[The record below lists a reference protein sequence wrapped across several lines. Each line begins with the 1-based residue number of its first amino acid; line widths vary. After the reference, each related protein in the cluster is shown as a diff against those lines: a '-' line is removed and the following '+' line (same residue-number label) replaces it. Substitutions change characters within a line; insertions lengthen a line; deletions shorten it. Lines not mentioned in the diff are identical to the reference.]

1 MDFVRTP
8 DERFDG
14 LADWPYEPHYL
25 NVPAGDGSELR
36 MAYVDEGDGPVML
49 LIHGEP
55 TWSYLY
61 HRMIPPLVDA
71 GFRVVAP
78 DLIGFGRSDK
88 PTRPEDYS
96 YQAHV
101 DWLEAWLLQLDLG
114 GITIFGQDWGGLLGL
129 RLVAAHPDRFD
140 RVVASNTWLPTGDE
154 RPNEAFLKWQS
165 YAANA
170 PRLPIAKILQ
180 NSTVN
185 EIPPEVLAAY
195 EAPFPDDTHMVG
207 AKVFPS
213 LVPTSPDDPAAP
225 ANRRAWE
232 VLAIWEKPFLT
243 AFADSD
249 PITRGGDRGFQ
260 KRVPG
265 ARGQNHRTIEGAGHF
280 IQEDKGEE
288 LADLLI
294 EFASSVG

>member
-8 DERFDG
+8 DERFSG
-14 LADWPYEPHYL
+14 LVDWPYEPHYL
-25 NVPAGDGSELR
+25 NVPAGDGTELR
-36 MAYVDEGDGPVML
+36 MAHVDEGDGPVML
-49 LIHGEP
+49 LLHGEP

-61 HRMIPPLVDA
+61 HRMIPPLVAA

-88 PTRPEDYS
+88 PTRPEAYS
-96 YQAHV
+96 YQSHV
-101 DWLEAWLLQLDLG
+101 DWLESWLLQLDLQG
-114 GITIFGQDWGGLLGL
+114 VTLFCQDWGGLLGL
-129 RLVAAHPDRFD
+129 RVVAAHPDRFD

-154 RPNEAFLKWQS
+154 RPTEAFLNWQS

-180 NSTVN
+180 NSTVK
-185 EIPPEVLAAY
+185 EIPDEVLAGY
-195 EAPFPDDTHMVG
+195 EAPFPDDIYMVG

-213 LVPTSPDDPAAP
+213 LVPTSPNDPAVP

-232 VLAIWEKPFLT
+232 VLATWEKPFLT

-260 KRVPG
+260 KRIPG
-265 ARGQNHRTIEGAGHF
+265 AQGLDHRIIEGAGHF
-280 IQEDKGEE
+280 IQEDAGEE
-288 LADLLI
+288 LASLLI
-294 EFASSVG
+294 DFAS

>member
-8 DERFDG
+8 DERFSG
-14 LADWPYEPHYL
+14 LVDWPYEPHYL
-25 NVPAGDGSELR
+25 NVPAGDGTELR
-36 MAYVDEGDGPVML
+36 MAHVDEGDGPVML
-49 LIHGEP
+49 LLHGES

-61 HRMIPPLVDA
+61 HRMIPPLVAA

-88 PTRPEDYS
+88 PTRPEAYS
-96 YQAHV
+96 YQSHV
-101 DWLEAWLLQLDLG
+101 DWLESWLLQLDLQG
-114 GITIFGQDWGGLLGL
+114 VTLFCQDWGGLLGL
-129 RLVAAHPDRFD
+129 RVVAAHPDRFD

-154 RPNEAFLKWQS
+154 RPTEAFLNWQS

-180 NSTVN
+180 NSTVK
-185 EIPPEVLAAY
+185 EIPDEVLAGY
-195 EAPFPDDTHMVG
+195 EAPFPDDIYMVG

-213 LVPTSPDDPAAP
+213 LVPTSPNDPAVP

-232 VLAIWEKPFLT
+232 VLATWEKPFLT

-260 KRVPG
+260 KRIPG
-265 ARGQNHRTIEGAGHF
+265 AQGLDHRIIEGAGHF
-280 IQEDKGEE
+280 IQEDAGEE
-288 LADLLI
+288 LASLLI
-294 EFASSVG
+294 DFAR

>member
-8 DERFDG
+8 DERFSG
-14 LADWPYEPHYL
+14 LVDWPYEPHYL
-25 NVPAGDGSELR
+25 NVPAGDGTELR
-36 MAYVDEGDGPVML
+36 MAHVDEGDGPVML
-49 LIHGEP
+49 LLHGEP

-61 HRMIPPLVDA
+61 HRMIPPLVAA

-78 DLIGFGRSDK
+78 DLIRFGRSDK
-88 PTRPEDYS
+88 PTRPEAYS
-96 YQAHV
+96 YQSHV
-101 DWLEAWLLQLDLG
+101 DWLESWLLQLDLQG
-114 GITIFGQDWGGLLGL
+114 VTLFCQDWGGLLGL
-129 RLVAAHPDRFD
+129 RVVAAHPDRFD

-154 RPNEAFLKWQS
+154 RPTEAFLNWQS

-180 NSTVN
+180 NSTVK
-185 EIPPEVLAAY
+185 EIPDEVLAGY
-195 EAPFPDDTHMVG
+195 EAPFPDDIYMVG

-213 LVPTSPDDPAAP
+213 LVPTSPNDPAVP

-232 VLAIWEKPFLT
+232 VLATWEKPFLT

-260 KRVPG
+260 KRIPG
-265 ARGQNHRTIEGAGHF
+265 AQGLDHRIIEGAGHF
-280 IQEDKGEE
+280 IQEDAGEE
-288 LADLLI
+288 LASLLI
-294 EFASSVG
+294 DFAR

>member
-8 DERFDG
+8 DERFSG
-14 LADWPYEPHYL
+14 LVDWPYEPHYL
-25 NVPAGDGSELR
+25 NVPAGDGTELR
-36 MAYVDEGDGPVML
+36 MAHVDEGDGPVML
-49 LIHGEP
+49 LLHGEP

-61 HRMIPPLVDA
+61 HRMIPPLVAA

-88 PTRPEDYS
+88 PTRPEAYS
-96 YQAHV
+96 YQSHV
-101 DWLEAWLLQLDLG
+101 DWLESWLLQLDLQG
-114 GITIFGQDWGGLLGL
+114 VTLFCQDWGGLLGL
-129 RLVAAHPDRFD
+129 RVVAAHPDRFD

-154 RPNEAFLKWQS
+154 RPTEAFLNWQS

-180 NSTVN
+180 NSTVK
-185 EIPPEVLAAY
+185 EIPDEVLAGY
-195 EAPFPDDTHMVG
+195 EAPFPDDIYMVG

-213 LVPTSPDDPAAP
+213 LVPTSPNDPAVP

-232 VLAIWEKPFLT
+232 VLATWEKPFLT

-260 KRVPG
+260 KRIPG
-265 ARGQNHRTIEGAGHF
+265 AQGLDHRIIEGAGHF
-280 IQEDKGEE
+280 IQEDAGEE
-288 LADLLI
+288 LASLLI
-294 EFASSVG
+294 DFAR

>member
-8 DERFDG
+8 DERFSG
-14 LADWPYEPHYL
+14 LVDWPYEPHYL
-25 NVPAGDGSELR
+25 NVPAGDGTELR
-36 MAYVDEGDGPVML
+36 MAHVDEGDGPVML
-49 LIHGEP
+49 LLHGEP

-61 HRMIPPLVDA
+61 HRMIPPLVAA

-88 PTRPEDYS
+88 PTRPEAYS
-96 YQAHV
+96 YQSHV
-101 DWLEAWLLQLDLG
+101 DWLESWLLQLDLQG
-114 GITIFGQDWGGLLGL
+114 VTLFCQDWGGLLGL
-129 RLVAAHPDRFD
+129 RVVAAHPDRFD

-154 RPNEAFLKWQS
+154 RPTEAFLNWQS

-180 NSTVN
+180 NSTVK
-185 EIPPEVLAAY
+185 EIPDEVLAGY
-195 EAPFPDDTHMVG
+195 EAPFPDDIYMVG

-213 LVPTSPDDPAAP
+213 LVPTSPNDPAVP

-232 VLAIWEKPFLT
+232 VLATWEKPFLT

-260 KRVPG
+260 KRIPG
-265 ARGQNHRTIEGAGHF
+265 AQGLDHRIIEKAGHF
-280 IQEDKGEE
+280 IQEDAGEE
-288 LADLLI
+288 LASLLI
-294 EFASSVG
+294 DFAR